1 MKFTPIFSIMETK
14 YEMIENFLTIKP
26 RSAGQIST
34 FFLVLLLVIGTQ
46 FYLHNLIEAKS
57 WMPASAQK
65 VLVDREWWRPWTTL
79 LAHGDLGHIAS
90 NLFLFIP
97 FAYFL
102 TSTFGFI
109 FFPVFGFFIGGLIN
123 LLVLQSMPQHTWLIG
138 VSGVV
143 YWMGASWITLSFL
156 IDLREKLSRRI
167 IKSTAITA
175 ILFVPE
181 SFRIEVSYLSHFL
194 GTISGFFSG
203 LIFYYLN
210 RQTIRSADRYAIIA
224 EPDDG
229 FQMAEHQQEE

>member
-1 MKFTPIFSIMETK
+1 METK
-14 YEMIENFLTIKP
+14 HEMTENFLTIKP
-26 RSAGQIST
+26 RSAGQVPT
-34 FFLVLLLVIGTQ
+34 LLLVLLLVIGTQ
-46 FYLHNLIEAKS
+46 FYLYNLFEAKS

-65 VLVDREWWRPWTTL
+65 VFVDREWWRPWTTL
-79 LAHGDLGHIAS
+79 LAHGNFGHIAS
-90 NLFLFIP
+90 NLLLFIP

-102 TSTFGFI
+102 TSTFGFT

-123 LLVLQSMPQHTWLIG
+123 LLVLLSMPQHTWLIG

-175 ILFVPE
+175 ILFIPE
-181 SFRIEVSYLSHFL
+181 SFKVEVSYLSHFL
-194 GTISGFFSG
+194 GTMSGFFSG

-210 RQTIRSADRYAIIA
+210 QQKIRSADRFAIIIEA
-224 EPDDG
+224 VDD
-229 FQMAEHQQEE
+229 FQQPEHQEDD